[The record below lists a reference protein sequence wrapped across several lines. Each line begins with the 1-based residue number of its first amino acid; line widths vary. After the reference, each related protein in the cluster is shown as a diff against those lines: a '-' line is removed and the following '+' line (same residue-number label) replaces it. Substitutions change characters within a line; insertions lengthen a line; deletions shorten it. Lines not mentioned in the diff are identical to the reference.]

1 MDKPKEY
8 AESFQRT
15 PPVKNCRLYCK
26 TPKAEIP
33 NVLFLLYFFSFI
45 SPQFRLMCT
54 AFISSF
60 MPFDFNN
67 HFNIINYIN
76 IINHIYNYTSFHIV
90 YSYPFHP
97 FYTLGTRYCRWQY
110 ARSSPYFA
118 PLNTGSK
125 SPYFALLNTGSG
137 SGYVL
142 ISLRAYA
149 SAARLLPLAIRRAT
163 PTAQ

>member
-1 MDKPKEY
+1 
-8 AESFQRT
+8 
-15 PPVKNCRLYCK
+15 
-26 TPKAEIP
+26 
-33 NVLFLLYFFSFI
+33 
-45 SPQFRLMCT
+45 
-54 AFISSF
+54 

-76 IINHIYNYTSFHIV
+76 IINHIYNHTSSNIV
-90 YSYPFHP
+90 YIYPFHP

-125 SPYFALLNTGSG
+125 SPYFAPLHTGSKSPYFASLNTGSRSPYFAPLNTGSG

-142 ISLRAYA
+142 VSLRAYA

>member
-15 PPVKNCRLYCK
+15 PPVKTCRLYCK
-26 TPKAEIP
+26 IQKAEIP
-33 NVLFLLYFFSFI
+33 NVLFLLYFFSFL
-45 SPQFRLMCT
+45 SPQFRLRYAT
-54 AFISSF
+54 FISYFS
-60 MPFDFNN
+60 PFDFNN
-67 HFNIINYIN
+67 HLNIINYIN
-76 IINHIYNYTSFHIV
+76 ITQSYIHLYTTTHSIHLSVPSI
-90 YSYPFHP
+90 

-118 PLNTGSK
+118 SLNTGS
-125 SPYFALLNTGSG
+125 S

-142 ISLRAYA
+142 VSLRAYA